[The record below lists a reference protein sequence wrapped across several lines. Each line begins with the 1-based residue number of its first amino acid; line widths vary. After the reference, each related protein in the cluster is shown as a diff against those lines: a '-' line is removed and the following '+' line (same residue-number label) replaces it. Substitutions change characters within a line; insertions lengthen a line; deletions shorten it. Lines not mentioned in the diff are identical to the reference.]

1 MPTINPSKKR
11 TKIRKFLNMFCIY
24 TPEALLAISNNNL
37 NVLLWNRNWGYRNML
52 FIRDVKPEN
61 NYYVNQCSRHA

>member
-1 MPTINPSKKR
+1 MPTINPSEKR

-37 NVLLWNRNWGYRNML
+37 NVLL
-52 FIRDVKPEN
+52 
-61 NYYVNQCSRHA
+61 